1 MSKVTKEILIVESE
15 AVVYAQYKHREEELM
30 VMFIRGATYT
40 YFDVPVHV
48 WRGLQTADSV
58 GGFISK
64 HIRMEFKHT
73 NLNFFE

>member
-1 MSKVTKEILIVESE
+1 MSKITKEILIVESE
-15 AVVYAQYKHREEELM
+15 AVVYAQYKHREEELV

>member
-15 AVVYAQYKHREEELM
+15 AVIYAQYKHREEELM

-73 NLNFFE
+73 NLNLFE